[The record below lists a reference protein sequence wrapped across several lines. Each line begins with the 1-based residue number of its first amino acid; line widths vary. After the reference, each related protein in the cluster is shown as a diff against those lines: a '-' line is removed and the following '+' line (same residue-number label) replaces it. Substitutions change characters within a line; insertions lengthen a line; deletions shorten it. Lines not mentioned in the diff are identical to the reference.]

1 MAQVGLAF
9 LDGTWGGRNGGALSA
24 FALDLG
30 LQVNDLFPSAQ
41 PTHIW
46 PGAFGVQCMFVV
58 ADWHLSLSLLFL
70 LF

>member
-1 MAQVGLAF
+1 MGFAGQGQ
-9 LDGTWGGRNGGALSA
+9 GALSA